1 MGKSRK
7 TEPRCSFCGGTS
19 EDGVPMVSGPDGLMI
34 CASCIE
40 LCNMIINRG
49 ANANP
54 GEHRA
59 EYDEVL
65 DVPKPAEL
73 KAHLDQY
80 VIGQDEV
87 KKVLSVAVHNHYKRL
102 NYLRDS
108 SHKGDDTLE
117 LDKSNILMIGPTGCG
132 KTLLAKTLAKKL
144 DVPFAI
150 ADATTLT
157 EAGYVGEDVENI
169 LLRLVQA
176 ANYDLKKAEIGIV
189 FVDEIDK
196 VARKTQNVSITRDV
210 SGEGV
215 QQALLKILESTIANI
230 PPKGGRK
237 HPDQEYLKLDT
248 SNILFICAGAFVGLD
263 KIIHRRIGK
272 RVVGFTQDGKSN
284 VEIIDEK
291 DSALLNNVQPED
303 LLEFGLIPEF
313 VGRLPVLT
321 SLKPLEKMDLIHIL
335 TQTKNCLVKQY
346 QMMMRMDGIELE
358 FSEDALDAIAEE
370 AMTRG
375 TGARGLRAIMEKL
388 MLEIMYEVPSV
399 EGAEKCVVTAETV
412 HSSGKVTTIYAN
424 GKKISGRKRKKNEL

>member
-1 MGKSRK
+1 
-7 TEPRCSFCGGTS
+7 
-19 EDGVPMVSGPDGLMI
+19 MVSGPDGLMI
-34 CASCIE
+34 CASCVE
-40 LCNMIINRG
+40 LCNMIITRG
-49 ANANP
+49 TGTNSGKP
-54 GEHRA
+54 YE
-59 EYDEVL
+59 EYHEVL

-80 VIGQDEV
+80 VIGQEDV

-102 NYLRDS
+102 NYLQES
-108 SHKGDDTLE
+108 SQKSDEMLE

-291 DSALLNNVQPED
+291 DSSLLNNVQPED

-321 SLKPLEKMDLIHIL
+321 GLKPLEKNDLIHIL

-370 AMTRG
+370 AMKRG
-375 TGARGLRAIMEKL
+375 TGARGLRAIMEKM
-388 MLEIMYEVPSV
+388 MLEIMYEVPSI
-399 EGAEKCVVTAETV
+399 EGVEKCIVTAETV
-412 HSSGKVTTIYAN
+412 NGN
-424 GKKISGRKRKKNEL
+424 GKATIVYAEEKKPITVRRKKKKNEL